1 MMVKETMDDND
12 DPQDS
17 TFFDFNI
24 RVICFLGLT
33 LGLFILALMCVCK
46 TYECFVK
53 SETQG
58 LSQDSREPL
67 EEERAPLIIM
77 NSTALEESSTNYH
90 TAIQDSS
97 SNSSSSDLTES
108 IVVI

>member
-1 MMVKETMDDND
+1 MVVKETMDDND

-46 TYECFVK
+46 SYECFFK

-58 LSQDSREPL
+58 LSQDPQPL

-97 SNSSSSDLTES
+97 SNSSSSDLPES